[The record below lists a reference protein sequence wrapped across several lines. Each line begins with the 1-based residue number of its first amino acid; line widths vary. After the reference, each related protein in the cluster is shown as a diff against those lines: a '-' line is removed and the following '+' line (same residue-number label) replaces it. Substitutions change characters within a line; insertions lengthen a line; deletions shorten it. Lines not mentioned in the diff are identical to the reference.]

1 MYSIAD
7 CGTCRA
13 NRGDLRAPGGVVY
26 QDPLWRVEHKLEP
39 LQIAGWLVAK
49 PLRHVTAFAHLTED
63 EAGSFGPLMRRVMS
77 ALTDVVSPAKVYLL
91 LLAEQ
96 EGFEHIHFH
105 LIPRRVDIPPKH
117 RGIAILHYDEKPTWA
132 QAEAVAAAVHKRV
145 G

>member
-1 MYSIAD
+1 MLET

-13 NRGDLRAPGGVVY
+13 NRGELRAPGGVVY
-26 QDPLWRVEHKLEP
+26 RDLLWRVEHKLEP

-49 PLRHVTAFAHLTED
+49 PLRHVTAFAGLSD
-63 EAGSFGPLMRRVMS
+63 EEASSFGPLMRAVMS
-77 ALTDVVSPAKVYLL
+77 ALTNVLSPAKVYLL

-105 LIPRRVDIPPKH
+105 LIPRAADLPKEF
-117 RGIAILHYDEKPTWA
+117 RGLAILHYDSKPTWA
-132 QAEAVAAAVHKRV
+132 EAEAVAAAVHRRM